1 MKNITRKCKNCG
13 TKNDIDKSVRTQM
26 KWYCN
31 FTCAAQHGLAKAKAD
46 AIKTKKKVHAKQ
58 KRDFYDTDMKTRKAA
73 AKTACHAY
81 IKERDL
87 GSDCICCGRPLGKN
101 YDSGHFLE
109 SGNNSFLRYHED
121 NIHSQSVY
129 CNKHKGGD
137 SGDYERNLRL
147 KIGDA
152 RVDYLL
158 ANKGSGKD
166 SNGNVLKRTADDY
179 KVIESHYK
187 KKLRNLTRRI

>member
-1 MKNITRKCKNCG
+1 
-13 TKNDIDKSVRTQM
+13 M

-81 IKERDL
+81 IRERDKNN
-87 GSDCICCGRPLGKN
+87 GCVCCDRPLGEN
-101 YDSGHFLE
+101 YHAGHFLE

-121 NIHSQSVY
+121 NINAQSVY
-129 CNKHKGGD
+129 CNNFKGGN
-137 SGDYERNLRL
+137 SAEYEKKLRL
-147 KIGDA
+147 KIGDE

-158 ANKGSGKD
+158 ANKGGTV
-166 SNGNVLKRTADDY
+166 NRTADDY
-179 KVIESHYK
+179 KEIENYYK
-187 KKLRNLTRRI
+187 TKLKELE